1 MSLLN
6 SWKDKL
12 SGYVDVRLNLFK
24 LSFIERTS
32 TVLGFIILTFVL
44 LFLSLAVLVFV
55 GLGLKEWFSDM
66 LNSPVA
72 GAFLTALFFV
82 VLMVVI
88 LLTRKGIVNA
98 FGGIFVRI
106 LTDPGDDDED
116 DKHEKAPGRKI
127 KVEGEDE

>member
-12 SGYVDVRLNLFK
+12 TGYVDVRLNLFK

-44 LFLSLAVLVFV
+44 LFLSLAVLLFIGI
-55 GLGLKEWFSDM
+55 GLQEWFSEM
-66 LNSPVA
+66 LDSRIA
-72 GAFLTALFFV
+72 GAFLTALFYV
-82 VLMVVI
+82 VLVVVI
-88 LLTRKGIVNA
+88 ILARKGIVNS

-106 LTDPGDDDED
+106 LTDPGDDDDD